1 MKIVLLIGTGI
12 FFLSRVIVRQLQ
24 QREDEPVR
32 KSSFFITVAETGRAA
47 IIIFQLFLYPLQWE
61 LLIDWQWLGIII
73 FILGVTISVYAR
85 IVLGDNWRTAR
96 EAAKPRQLITAG
108 IYSYI
113 RHPIY
118 LGTWLTGLGFELAL
132 GSWLFFIVLL
142 VGSPFVLFCINEEE
156 KLLLKW
162 FGKEYRDY
170 KSKTKK
176 FIPHLF

>member
-1 MKIVLLIGTGI
+1 MKIVLLIGFSI

-24 QREDEPVR
+24 QREDKPFK
-32 KSSFFITVAETGRAA
+32 KSSFHITVAETGRSAT
-47 IIIFQLFLYPLQWE
+47 IIFQLFVYPLKWN
-61 LLIDWQWLGIII
+61 LLIGWQWLGIII

-96 EAAKPRQLITAG
+96 KADKPRELVTTG
-108 IYSYI
+108 IYGYT

-118 LGTWLTGLGFELAL
+118 FGSWLMGLGFELAL
-132 GSWLFFIVLL
+132 ASWIFFVILL
-142 VGSPFVLFCINEEE
+142 IGSPFVLFCINEEE

-170 KSKTKK
+170 KNKTKR
-176 FIPHLF
+176 FMPHLF